1 MKKRAIS
8 MVLAASML
16 GSIFASTT
24 ASAALED
31 YNVVTTAETHK
42 VIFDTDNETDW
53 FGDDSFALLLLLQ
66 ADAAGYL
73 DLIGVTSA
81 AANVTVAESTT
92 ANLNMLEAA
101 GRGDIPV
108 AIGTDIPIMG
118 LQDDDTIA
126 ANGLKRINCM
136 KQVLEYGDT
145 ISYDNLGDLEE
156 YAWGYSSLKPVEES
170 AWEFMIEQVHKYP
183 GEVTIMAVGAC
194 TNVAL
199 AIMND
204 PTFAENT
211 AGIYYM
217 GGAIDVPGNDTP
229 CAERNWYYDPESV
242 DICLQADWPLQV
254 IVPNDI
260 SYNQKLTYD
269 RINLIMNAGDNALT
283 KMVRENAFAKRFE
296 DNPDYKES
304 LWDAQ
309 VPGIFMCPDM
319 ITESDVRDVAI
330 VTDMGYSYGE
340 SVAWKEGEG
349 PEKAATC
356 TIVYNVDGDRY
367 WQFMADMLGTDFEM

>member
-1 MKKRAIS
+1 MKKKLVS
-8 MVLAASML
+8 MAVTAGLLGTML
-16 GSIFASTT
+16 TPVNV
-24 ASAALED
+24 SAAVGD
-31 YNVVTTAETHK
+31 YNIVTSAETHK
-42 VIFDTDNETDW
+42 VIYDTDNETDW

-92 ANLNMLEAA
+92 ANLNMLERA

-108 AIGTDIPIMG
+108 AIGTDIPLAG
-118 LQDDDTIA
+118 LKNDATIA

-136 KQVLEYGDT
+136 KQVLQYGNT
-145 ISYDNLGDLEE
+145 ISYDNLGELEE
-156 YAWGYSSLKPVEES
+156 YAWGYSSLKPVEQT
-170 AWEFMIEQVHKYP
+170 AWEFMIQQVHKYP

-194 TNVAL
+194 TNVAM
-199 AIMND
+199 AILND

-242 DICLQADWPLQV
+242 DVCLKADWPLQV

-260 SYNQKLTYD
+260 SKNQKLTYD
-269 RINLIMNAGDNALT
+269 RINLIMEAGDNELID
-283 KMVRENAFAKRFE
+283 MIRENAFAKRFE
-296 DNPDYKES
+296 NNPDYKES

-309 VPGIFMCPDM
+309 VPGIFMCPDF
-319 ITESDVRDVAI
+319 ITKTDVRDVAI
-330 VTDMGYSYGE
+330 VTDMGYTYGE
-340 SVAWKEGEG
+340 SVAWAEGEG
-349 PEKAATC
+349 PEGSATC
-356 TIVYNVDGDRY
+356 TIVYDVDGDTY
-367 WQFMADMLGTDFEM
+367 WQFMADMIGADF

>member
-1 MKKRAIS
+1 MKKRFLAIT
-8 MVLAASML
+8 LAGVMI
-16 GSIFASTT
+16 GSIITPT
-24 ASAALED
+24 LTYAALED
-31 YNVVTTAETHK
+31 YNIVTSAETHK

-101 GRGDIPV
+101 GRDDIPV
-108 AIGTDIPIMG
+108 AIGTDIPILG

-136 KQVLEYGDT
+136 KQVLEYGDS
-145 ISYDNLGDLEE
+145 ISYDNLGDLEV
-156 YAWGYSSLKPVEES
+156 YTWGYSSLKPVEEP
-170 AWEFMIEQVHKYP
+170 AWDFMIEQVHKYP
-183 GEVTIMAVGAC
+183 GQVTIMAVGAC
-194 TNVAL
+194 TNVAM
-199 AIMND
+199 AIMKD

-283 KMVRENAFAKRFE
+283 QMVRENAFAKRFE
-296 DNPDYKES
+296 NNPDYKES

-319 ITESDVRDVAI
+319 ITETDVRDVAI
-330 VTDMGYSYGE
+330 VTDMNYSYGE
-340 SVAWKEGEG
+340 SVAWAEGTG

-356 TIVYNVDGDRY
+356 TIVYNVDGDSY
-367 WQFMADMLGTDFEM
+367 WQFMADMLGTDF